1 MREVPPR
8 IGSYF
13 GIAAVTAWMVLY
25 LASALTTPGYGILSH
40 RLSDLGHPSRAASW
54 AFNLAC
60 ILAGFLFLPFAW
72 ALGAGMS
79 PRMALPGRIML
90 SLAASFLV
98 GVGVFPEESPVDL
111 HFAFGALFFL
121 LFMMAISHYAV
132 AMWRN
137 PRYGKVSGILGVLAS
152 GLALMFIVAA
162 LLELTGY
169 ASARQRGA
177 SNLLEHATVFAGLAW
192 AAWNGWRLH
201 RMAPP

>member
-8 IGSYF
+8 IGAYF
-13 GIAAVTAWMVLY
+13 GFAAVTAWMALY
-25 LASALTTPGYGILSH
+25 LASALMTPGYGIMSH
-40 RLSDLGHPSRAASW
+40 RLSDLGHPSHAASW

-98 GVGVFPEESPVDL
+98 GVGAFPEESPVDL
-111 HFAFGALFFL
+111 HFVFGSLFFL

-137 PRYGKVSGILGVLAS
+137 PRYGKVSGTLGVLAS

-169 ASARQRGA
+169 ASARQRGV

-192 AAWNGWRLH
+192 AAWNGLRLH
-201 RMAPP
+201 RMAPR